1 MIDVVIQDKIINES
15 ENSITYTYIKDTSD
29 ALDKDSS
36 TMSTISDKDVN
47 IQDINFNKDLSK
59 SLNNT
64 SIDDANVSFIIP
76 MQDFNITGKSTD
88 QTIKICISVHNFG
101 APIII
106 DGEAMDGI
114 VNTPLEFKLIE
125 KLVVESINI
134 DTKKSFNN
142 CINILKSETNRTLK
156 LYLHNNAIGYDLTN
170 GNGLCGY
177 IIAYQMSNLYRIN
190 ENKLDNYILSNPSI
204 NHYNLTHERLVKNIN
219 NYRLN
224 IKDYIVQSQF
234 KCRNSLK
241 SDKNWELMAKECDD
255 SCAIVNNWLETN
267 YTDKNPVYQFPY
279 RKNWFKTDWFQWFT
293 DSKKINI
300 IVFGNEEAEN
310 YCVLNHINEN
320 AGDFW
325 SYFHFSQ
332 FIDNSYKLFNSGNH
346 YYFYMG
352 GDILMPKI
360 DQALNNLLQN
370 ILRKFKNER
379 HMLIQRK
386 VEFCKD
392 IKEKRYQH
400 IQLYIDLNDLDLFRD
415 FYAIENNKHESVVNP
430 VRSSIVNERLKLLY
444 DLFGY
449 YYLIDDI
456 YGNVCDSDNIK
467 SQSSGSRFKNSRKLV
482 IEDSDSEEQTP
493 SSNASQKI
501 NNKLNK
507 MIIESDSDNDTDG
520 KPENINCDIHTIK
533 RPKTFLKEIYL
544 N

>member
-64 SIDDANVSFIIP
+64 SIDDENVSFIIL
-76 MQDFNITGKSTD
+76 MQDVNITEKSTD
-88 QTIKICISVHNFG
+88 QTIKICISAHNLG
-101 APIII
+101 ASIFI
-106 DGEAMDGI
+106 DGKAMDVI

-125 KLVVESINI
+125 KLVVESINN

-204 NHYNLTHERLVKNIN
+204 NHYNLTHRLVKNIN

-224 IKDYIVQSQF
+224 FKDYIVQSQF

-255 SCAIVNNWLETN
+255 SCAIVNYWLETN

-279 RKNWFKTDWFQWFT
+279 RKNWFKTDWF
-293 DSKKINI
+293 
-300 IVFGNEEAEN
+300 
-310 YCVLNHINEN
+310 
-320 AGDFW
+320 
-325 SYFHFSQ
+325 
-332 FIDNSYKLFNSGNH
+332 
-346 YYFYMG
+346 
-352 GDILMPKI
+352 
-360 DQALNNLLQN
+360 
-370 ILRKFKNER
+370 
-379 HMLIQRK
+379 
-386 VEFCKD
+386 
-392 IKEKRYQH
+392 
-400 IQLYIDLNDLDLFRD
+400 
-415 FYAIENNKHESVVNP
+415 
-430 VRSSIVNERLKLLY
+430 
-444 DLFGY
+444 
-449 YYLIDDI
+449 
-456 YGNVCDSDNIK
+456 
-467 SQSSGSRFKNSRKLV
+467 
-482 IEDSDSEEQTP
+482 
-493 SSNASQKI
+493 
-501 NNKLNK
+501 
-507 MIIESDSDNDTDG
+507 
-520 KPENINCDIHTIK
+520 
-533 RPKTFLKEIYL
+533 
-544 N
+544 